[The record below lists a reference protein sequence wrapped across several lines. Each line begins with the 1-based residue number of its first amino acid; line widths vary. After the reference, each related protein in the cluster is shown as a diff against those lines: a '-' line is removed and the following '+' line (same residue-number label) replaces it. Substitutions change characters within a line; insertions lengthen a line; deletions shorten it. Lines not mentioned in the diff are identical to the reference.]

1 VLSKGLPVQELLMR
15 YVTQSVFK
23 IVEADA
29 DEMSEH
35 YARTLSPA
43 KVEPLYQH
51 SLISVEDR
59 HFAIGRCSIWNG
71 RCHSGMRVTLAQAP
85 DVYVL
90 YLPSSGVMEI
100 DTGRKRLTSKPAI
113 GLLGDMS
120 HFEKLTLHEARGHMG
135 VAFEKSAMIQ
145 QLSELLDAPVV
156 GGIDFADTLDLATAK
171 GGRIAALSH
180 FVWSCLDV
188 EEADQPSSAFIERM
202 LQAMMIALLETV
214 PNNYS
219 ARLAKPVSPAI
230 PKRLKRAIEYMH
242 ANISSPMAVADIARE
257 AGASVRALQA
267 AFQQFKDT
275 TPLNYLRTI
284 RLEGARKALTD
295 PAVSLPVAEI
305 ARNWGFSHMGRFAAL
320 YHQSFG
326 EMPSNTAKMGRGG
339 S

>member
-1 VLSKGLPVQELLMR
+1 MR
-15 YVTQSVFK
+15 YASQSVFK
-23 IVEADA
+23 IVKADA

-43 KVEPLYQH
+43 KVEPLRQH

-59 HFAIGRCSIWNG
+59 HFSVGRYSVWNG
-71 RCHSGMRVTLAQAP
+71 RCQSGMQVTLSQAP
-85 DVYVL
+85 DAYAL

-100 DTGRKRLTSKPAI
+100 DAGSKRLISKPTTA
-113 GLLGDMS
+113 LLGDMS
-120 HFEKLTLHEARGHMG
+120 CFERLTLHEGRSHMG

-145 QLSELLDAPVV
+145 QLSELLDAPVI
-156 GGIDFADTLDLATAK
+156 GGIDFADTIDLATAK
-171 GGRIAALSH
+171 GARVAALSH
-180 FVWSCLDV
+180 LVWSCLNV
-188 EEADQPSSAFIERM
+188 EETDRPSSAFVERL

-219 ARLAKPVSPAI
+219 ARLTKPVSPAI

-242 ANISSPMAVADIARE
+242 SNISSPMGVADIARE
-257 AGASVRALQA
+257 AGTSVRALQA

-284 RLEGARKALTD
+284 RLDGARKTLTD
-295 PAVSLPVAEI
+295 PAISLSVAEV

-326 EMPSNTAKMGRGG
+326 EMPSSTAKMGRGG
-339 S
+339 AK

>member
-1 VLSKGLPVQELLMR
+1 
-15 YVTQSVFK
+15 
-23 IVEADA
+23 
-29 DEMSEH
+29 MSEH

-43 KVEPLYQH
+43 KVEPLRQH
-51 SLISVEDR
+51 ALISVEDR
-59 HFAIGRCSIWNG
+59 HFAVGRCSIWNG
-71 RCHSGMRVTLAQAP
+71 RCHSGMRVALAQAP
-85 DVYVL
+85 DAYAL

-100 DTGRKRLTSKPAI
+100 DAGNKRLISKPAT

-120 HFEKLTLHEARGHMG
+120 RFERLTLHEDRSHMG

-145 QLSELLDAPVV
+145 QLSELLDAPVID
-156 GGIDFADTLDLATAK
+156 GIDFADTIDLATAK
-171 GGRIAALSH
+171 GARIAALSH
-180 FVWSCLDV
+180 LVWNCLNV
-188 EEADQPSSAFIERM
+188 GEADQPSTTFVERL

-219 ARLAKPVSPAI
+219 ARLAKPISPAI

-242 ANISSPMAVADIARE
+242 ANISSPMGVADIARE
-257 AGASVRALQA
+257 AGTSVRALQT

-284 RLEGARKALTD
+284 RLEGARKTLTD
-295 PAVSLPVAEI
+295 PAISLPVAEI
-305 ARNWGFSHMGRFAAL
+305 ARYWGFSHMGRFAAL